1 MNFSLSGNL
10 FKGIGIAT
18 IGALIL
24 SPDTL
29 FMRWSEMDAWS
40 MLTWRGFEMGLM
52 LILFSSCFKIYRK
65 NFNKVFSRVGIWIIL
80 SQILS
85 SIFFTYGVAETSVS
99 LILFCL
105 ATSPIFASI
114 FSIFIL
120 HEKTTTSTWITAF
133 FALIGVGISVANG
146 ENVLNAPQGSVFI
159 GTICGIGAAATLGLS
174 LVFLRSKPDIPAMTV
189 TGLSSFGYGI
199 IGLLIVSP
207 DLLFKGD
214 IIAISLSG
222 LIILPISFACLT
234 FATRYTQASNIGLLM
249 LLETA
254 LGPFW
259 VWLGTN
265 ETPNFYMIIG
275 GVVVIFSLAWYIL
288 VDQIKICFSK

>member
-18 IGALIL
+18 IGALVL

-52 LILFSSCFKIYRK
+52 LILFSSCFEIYRK
-65 NFNKVFSRVGIWIIL
+65 NFKKVFSTVGIWIIL

-120 HEKTTTSTWITAF
+120 KEKTTSSTWITAF

-174 LVFLRSKPDIPAMTV
+174 LVFLRSKPNIPAMTV

-199 IGLLIVSP
+199 IGLFIVSP

-249 LLETA
+249 LLETS

-265 ETPNFYMIIG
+265 ETPNIYMIVG
-275 GVVVIFSLAWYIL
+275 GVIVIFSLAWYIL
-288 VDQIKICFSK
+288 VDQIKISFIK